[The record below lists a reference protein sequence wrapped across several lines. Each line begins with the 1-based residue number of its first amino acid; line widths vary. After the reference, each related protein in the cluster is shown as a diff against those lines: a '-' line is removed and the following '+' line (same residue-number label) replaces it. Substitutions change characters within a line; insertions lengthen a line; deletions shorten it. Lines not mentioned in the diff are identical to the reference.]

1 LRARIGSGVRAQCLS
16 RVSAT
21 YFRVRKPIGRLGGF
35 GGDPD
40 PWGNPV
46 ENPSFREVLL
56 SNGKVLGAAGT
67 DDCIFML
74 TSLAR
79 IEV

>member
-1 LRARIGSGVRAQCLS
+1 VRAQCLS
-16 RVSAT
+16 RVRDT
-21 YFRVRKPIGRLGGF
+21 YFRVRKPIGRLDGF

-40 PWGNPV
+40 PCWNSRRGNLV

-56 SNGKVLGAAGT
+56 NNGKVLGAAGT
-67 DDCIFML
+67 DECIFRL
-74 TSLAR
+74 TSSAR